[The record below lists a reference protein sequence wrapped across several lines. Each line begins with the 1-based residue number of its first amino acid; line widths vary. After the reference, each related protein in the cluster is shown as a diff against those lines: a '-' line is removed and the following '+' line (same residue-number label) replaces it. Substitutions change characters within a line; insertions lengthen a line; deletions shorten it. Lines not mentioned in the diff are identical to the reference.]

1 MPIHKVR
8 TFKILEFYT
17 PCPPSLFFFV
27 CPPFD
32 DPFPNKGALVD
43 IFLNIYQI
51 IPEHSPTI
59 TRIMQKI
66 FLQ

>member
-8 TFKILEFYT
+8 TFKILKFYT
-17 PCPPSLFFFV
+17 PYPPSLFFFV

-43 IFLNIYQI
+43 IFLNVY
-51 IPEHSPTI
+51 
-59 TRIMQKI
+59 
-66 FLQ
+66 

>member
-8 TFKILEFYT
+8 TLKILEFYT

-32 DPFPNKGALVD
+32 DPFPKKGALADV
-43 IFLNIYQI
+43 FLNIYQTI
-51 IPEHSPTI
+51 LEHFPTI
-59 TRIMQKI
+59 TKVMQN
-66 FLQ
+66 FF